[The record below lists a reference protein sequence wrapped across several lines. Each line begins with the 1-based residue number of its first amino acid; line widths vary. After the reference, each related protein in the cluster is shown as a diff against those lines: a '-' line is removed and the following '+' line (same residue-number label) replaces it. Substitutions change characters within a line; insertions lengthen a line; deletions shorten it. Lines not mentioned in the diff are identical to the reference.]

1 MSLLFDDTSTMK
13 DHIQSCLADDFAR
26 NATRSAQ
33 GNFNARREAQMATYE
48 GWETY
53 REQMAAI
60 RDDVLSHLDYYLTQ
74 FIEKTTAN
82 GNIVHFADT
91 VEDAQRILLDIC
103 HAKNAKSVVKS
114 KSMVSE
120 EIDCNNTLL
129 ADGIEVNETDL
140 GEYMVQLDNWNH
152 PSHLIMPGMHMDIKA
167 TYDLFVEQGYTGAM
181 EAHEMTLFA
190 REKLR
195 QKFLAADIGITGCNF
210 AIASTGSTSILTNEG
225 NGRMVTSL
233 PETQI
238 VLMGMERLLPNMQ
251 AFDAM
256 MQIFVR
262 CAVGTTIAGYMS
274 FTNGPR
280 SAQAQDGAK
289 EVHIILIDNG
299 RSKILGSKYNKML
312 RCVRCGTCQNVCPVF
327 RHITGHGYGACY
339 QGPMGILYKPLLQG
353 FDAYT
358 KDLPYACTLC
368 GACAEFCP
376 VKIPLH
382 ELILAERQDIVEQ
395 TNLQSKEEHQLFA
408 AAGQA
413 LGYAPIYRAGT
424 RVGNPAMKLFAK
436 ATGEGAHLTDKVKL
450 PVLKNWT
457 QSRDLPLLRAG
468 EFRDWWKKHE
478 KEGR

>member
-53 REQMAAI
+53 RAQMAQI
-60 RDDVLSHLDYYLTQ
+60 RDDVLSHLDYYLSQ

-91 VEDAQRILLDIC
+91 AEDAQRILLDIC

-167 TYDLFVEQGYTGAM
+167 TYDLFVEQGYSGAM

-190 REKLR
+190 RAKLR

-262 CAVGTTIAGYMS
+262 CAVGTTISSYMS

-280 SAQAQDGAK
+280 TADAQDGAK

-339 QGPMGILYKPLLQG
+339 QGPMGILYTPLLQG
-353 FDAYT
+353 FDELVHLALCLFLLGFGQEHACLDVHEVGRHGDELAG
-358 KDLPYACTLC
+358 DLH
-368 GACAEFCP
+368 
-376 VKIPLH
+376 VHPLH
-382 ELILAERQDIVEQ
+382 FVQISRLVHLASQIRKFFFMLLNHLLKHHTLSRILQ
-395 TNLQSKEEHQLFA
+395 N
-408 AAGQA
+408 
-413 LGYAPIYRAGT
+413 
-424 RVGNPAMKLFAK
+424 
-436 ATGEGAHLTDKVKL
+436 L
-450 PVLKNWT
+450 PVIPSCFLKHTISQTLKT
-457 QSRDLPLLRAG
+457 QNINI
-468 EFRDWWKKHE
+468 
-478 KEGR
+478 